1 MEKTKELTLK
11 QKLEQAKANVKELE
25 RQMRLAAAKDTV
37 AAMTKVIDEDE
48 HVSEVLSDYTAEEG
62 KIIGQRIV
70 KNFDRLVEKSQDEI
84 KALREKKAEREA
96 KRKARLAEKK
106 AEQKA
111 DQKSTEPVKHDDPK
125 PVQTMTEPVKQSEQ
139 KPVQQVAQTSAPQV
153 QQQGQQQGQ
162 QQVQRPAQPQ
172 AAAVQPSA
180 QRQGNAY
187 NGYGQQAQSNGGI
200 RYTP

>member
-1 MEKTKELTLK
+1 MEKTKDLTLK
-11 QKLEQAKANVKELE
+11 EKLEQAKANVKELE
-25 RQMRLAAAKDTV
+25 RQMKLEAAKDV
-37 AAMTKVIDEDE
+37 VPVVTKAITDDE
-48 HVSEVLSDYTAEEG
+48 HVNEVLGDYTIEEG
-62 KIIGQRIV
+62 KIIGKRIV

-84 KALREKKAEREA
+84 NALRAKKAERDA

-111 DQKSTEPVKHDDPK
+111 DQKSAEPVKHDDPK
-125 PVQTMTEPVKQSEQ
+125 PVQTVTEPVKQSEQ
-139 KPVQQVAQTSAPQV
+139 KPVQQVAQTSA
-153 QQQGQQQGQ
+153 QQGQQNAQ
-162 QQVQRPAQPQ
+162 QPVQRPAQPQ

-200 RYTP
+200 RYTPGT